1 MIFSG
6 YDNRLRKYHG
16 IMVYGIKQ
24 SKSFFFL
31 VEQMFG
37 NVLIQISLIKN
48 NPVNLII
55 DLYVS
60 LTTYIHHY

>member
-1 MIFSG
+1 
-6 YDNRLRKYHG
+6 
-16 IMVYGIKQ
+16 MVYGIKQ

-60 LTTYIHHY
+60 LTTYIHHH